1 MIGMVRRGLSQVRRE
16 EGGAILVLTAFV
28 ILLVFVLAAIAVDL
42 SFMSQRRQNLWNS
55 ADAAALAGASQLPD
69 SATDA
74 ETLARQYAIANDA
87 DLGTGLDVTFRCVV
101 GDRDND
107 GQPDLS
113 DIPYACDPGI
123 SVPRFAP
130 PFVCDNGICVAPCDP
145 ADVTAKCNTIVLE
158 ADKEVPY
165 NFAPVIGIDEGN
177 TTVKSAACRGS
188 CGGIAIAPVDLI
200 LVLDR
205 TGSMGAELANAK
217 NAALAVLD
225 LYDPSV
231 QHVGLAL
238 LGATHGSD
246 NCTTQLPQSGGKWLT
261 VGLSSDYKVD
271 LDGDGDLEINPA
283 SEIVQ
288 VINCITH
295 SGQGTNLGSPIKDQ
309 AFSRPDSLTELQVN
323 GRAGV
328 RKGII
333 LLSDGQANE
342 PGGGN
347 TPDPPGYNNL
357 ECQYAV
363 DMAAAAKAAAV
374 EIYTIG
380 FGVSGKFC
388 ADGSGSYTSTSVGQ
402 LLADMASGPTD
413 DDCDDPAVE
422 NSDGDHLFCQPA
434 SGDLSD
440 VFVAAAT
447 SFAAGSQLV
456 YLPPGA

>member
-1 MIGMVRRGLSQVRRE
+1 MIERIAKLTNGARRDE
-16 EGGAILVLTAFV
+16 DGAILVLTAFV
-28 ILLVFVLAAIAVDL
+28 ILLLFVLAAIAVDL

-74 ETLARQYAIANDA
+74 ETLARSYAVANDA
-87 DLGTGLDVTFRCVV
+87 DLSSGLDVTFRCVV
-101 GDRDND
+101 GDRDGD
-107 GQPDLS
+107 GQPDLA
-113 DIPYACDPGI
+113 DIPHACDPGI

-130 PFVCDNGICVAPCDP
+130 PFVCDEGICVAPCDP
-145 ADVTAKCNTIVLE
+145 ADITAKCNTIVLE

-188 CGGIAIAPVDLI
+188 CGGIAVAPVDLI

-205 TGSMGAELANAK
+205 TGSMGSELSNAK
-217 NAALAVLD
+217 DAALAVLE
-225 LYDPSV
+225 LYDPAV

-238 LGATHGSD
+238 LGASRDGD
-246 NCTTQLPQSGGKWLT
+246 KCDTQLPQDGGDWLT
-261 VGLSSDYKVD
+261 VGLSSDYKID
-271 LDGDGDLEINPA
+271 TDGDGDLELNPA

-288 VINCITH
+288 VINCISH

-309 AFSRPDSLTELQVN
+309 AFSQPDALTELQTN

-333 LLSDGQANE
+333 LMSDGQANE

-357 ECQYAV
+357 ECRYAV
-363 DMAAAAKAAAV
+363 DMAADAKAAGV

-388 ADGSGSYTSTSVGQ
+388 NDDTGSYTSASVGE

-413 DDCDDPAVE
+413 NNCDIPAIENTDD
-422 NSDGDHLFCQPA
+422 DHLFCQPA

-440 VFVAAAT
+440 VFIAAAT
-447 SFAAGSQLV
+447 SFAAGSQLI